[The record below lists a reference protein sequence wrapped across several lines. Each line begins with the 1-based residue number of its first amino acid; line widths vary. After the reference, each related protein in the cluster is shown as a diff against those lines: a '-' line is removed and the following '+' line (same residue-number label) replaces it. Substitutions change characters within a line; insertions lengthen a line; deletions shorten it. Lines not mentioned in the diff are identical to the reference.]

1 MWFSIF
7 WENLISLPAWA
18 WILWALV
25 VVSAVAFFLVK
36 KKSNAA
42 VPVAVVLLAALV
54 VLFAFALPSIQPEE
68 GASTSAMFLYSPLF
82 WSAVIAVLG
91 IACIVLLLRR
101 QKWTIQML
109 STGALCVSLAF
120 VLSCLTLYRMSNG
133 GSITPASMLPIFI
146 FSWIYGPVPGMAAGM
161 LDGLMQL
168 VQGAYVIHP
177 MQFLLDYILPFAV
190 LGLAGLFR
198 KDKQLPLGIA
208 VGCSARFIIH
218 VLSGV
223 LYFADFAP
231 AGQSPLVYSLLYNA
245 SYLVPEFIIC
255 IVIVMIPRMHN
266 ALLRLKHEAN
276 PAA

>member
-42 VPVAVVLLAALV
+42 VPVAVVLLAAQV

-68 GASTSAMFLYSPLF
+68 GASTAAMFLYSPLF

-109 STGALCVSLAF
+109 STDLKMD
-120 VLSCLTLYRMSNG
+120 CLFAHEVTVRPLENG
-133 GSITPASMLPIFI
+133 NFQYVGNRITYQTEYGLPH
-146 FSWIYGPVPGMAAGM
+146 SVPR
-161 LDGLMQL
+161 LMW
-168 VQGAYVIHP
+168 
-177 MQFLLDYILPFAV
+177 D
-190 LGLAGLFR
+190 
-198 KDKQLPLGIA
+198 
-208 VGCSARFIIH
+208 
-218 VLSGV
+218 
-223 LYFADFAP
+223 
-231 AGQSPLVYSLLYNA
+231 
-245 SYLVPEFIIC
+245 
-255 IVIVMIPRMHN
+255 
-266 ALLRLKHEAN
+266 
-276 PAA
+276 